1 MNHIIV
7 IDQSRERLI
16 RFCEHLVLRG
26 DQHLLCLDALHPDS
40 WLFTD
45 HAFSKTPIYVVS
57 WNDAYQVLLL
67 EDDDNQQV
75 FLLVPCSC
83 SV

>member
-7 IDQSRERLI
+7 INQSRERLI
-16 RFCEHLVLRG
+16 HFCEHLVLRG
-26 DQHLLCLDALHPDS
+26 GQHLLCLDALRPDT
-40 WLFTD
+40 WLFTE

-67 EDDDNQQV
+67 EDGDDQQV
-75 FLLVPCSC
+75 FLLVPS
-83 SV
+83 S